1 MSQGWRTYQEFQ
13 QESEEAGLHAE
24 PADAPQRAG
33 AFDISCEDLDLF
45 CESHLDLASDAAV
58 QRKQQ
63 MQRRLAFVQNL
74 WNDSDRFDGVVASG
88 RYLKLCNLTEW
99 ISDYDER
106 AWERVK
112 SEILAARQKSASS
125 LS

>member
-13 QESEEAGLHAE
+13 QESEEAGLNAE

-45 CESHLDLASDAAV
+45 CESH
-58 QRKQQ
+58 
-63 MQRRLAFVQNL
+63 LAFVQNL